1 MGFGRRVHIKTDE
14 EVELLRESSLLVGKT
29 LAAVASRIRPGATT
43 LELDAV
49 AEEFIRDHG
58 AEPGFKG
65 YGGFPNSLCTSVNE
79 AVVHGIPD
87 DRPLEEGDIVSID
100 CGVLKNEFYGDSAY
114 TFAVGEI
121 APEVQQLLDVTKE
134 CLRLAIEQAVVGKRI
149 GDIGFACQ
157 QHAEQNG
164 YGVVRELVGH
174 GLGRSLHEAPE
185 VPNYGRRGNGPRLMD
200 GMVLAI
206 EPMINLG
213 RKEVFH
219 LEDGWTIVSID
230 CGVLKNEFYG
240 DSAYTF
246 AVGEIAPE
254 VQQLLDVTKE
264 CLRLAIEQ
272 AVVGKRI
279 GDIGFACQQHAEQNG
294 YGVVRELVGHGLGR
308 SLHEAPEVPNYGR
321 RGNGPRLMDGMVLAI
336 EPMINLGRKEVFH
349 LEDGWTIVTADRK
362 VSAHFEHDIVVRKGQ
377 ADVLSSFDEI
387 EKVLQH

>member
-1 MGFGRRVHIKTDE
+1 MSFGRRVHIKTDE

-29 LAAVASRIRPGATT
+29 LAAVADRIKPGVTT

-58 AEPGFKG
+58 GEPGFKG

-79 AVVHGIPD
+79 AVVHGIPND
-87 DRPLEEGDIVSID
+87 KPLVDGDIVSVD

-121 APEVQQLLDVTKE
+121 APEVQQLLEVTKE
-134 CLRLAIEQAVVGKRI
+134 CLQKAIEQAIVGKRI

-157 QHAEQNG
+157 HHAEQNG

-219 LEDGWTIVSID
+219 E
-230 CGVLKNEFYG
+230 
-240 DSAYTF
+240 
-246 AVGEIAPE
+246 
-254 VQQLLDVTKE
+254 
-264 CLRLAIEQ
+264 
-272 AVVGKRI
+272 
-279 GDIGFACQQHAEQNG
+279 
-294 YGVVRELVGHGLGR
+294 
-308 SLHEAPEVPNYGR
+308 
-321 RGNGPRLMDGMVLAI
+321 
-336 EPMINLGRKEVFH
+336 
-349 LEDGWTIVTADRK
+349 EDGWTIVTADRK
-362 VSAHFEHDIVVRKGQ
+362 VSAHFEHDIVVRKDQ

-387 EKVLQH
+387 EKVLQQQKRKV